1 MQALLWVSKQNIKKK
16 LEFPHFLPHA
26 SWKAW
31 SEREIT
37 SQGFIG
43 QIWEEKLR
51 CLQRDDDDVLDH
63 DAPRWHTWQT
73 QMLKCT
79 LVELIPRDYLWF
91 VDWKIILQL
100 YLGDLKNDT
109 F

>member
-63 DAPRWHTWQT
+63 DAPRWHTWQRSSAEIHIG
-73 QMLKCT
+73 QIDHYG
-79 LVELIPRDYLWF
+79 VRI
-91 VDWKIILQL
+91 
-100 YLGDLKNDT
+100 
-109 F
+109 